1 MLGTTTRRW
10 LTYQR
15 ERFPILRHGLLVALT
30 SACVLAFSAHT
41 RGQYLNW
48 TGIFPATVIG
58 VLAFFQL
65 RILDE
70 FKDYEIDAQY
80 RPERPVPRGLVS
92 LNELRNLGIASA
104 LIQLILV
111 VWLQVGILPILLAC
125 WGFMALM
132 TVEFFVPDFLKKR
145 PLLYLL
151 SHQPIVPLL
160 QILASAW
167 AWTMPGHQISASAL
181 IWLAIISFGAG
192 ITLEIGRKLRAPEQE
207 RIGVDTYTANWGIP
221 NALLGWLAGA
231 SLAAFGA
238 IIVGGHWRL
247 LPLITLAICVWA
259 AWNFWR
265 DSSVKRANMLDN
277 LSAMMILTSYLTLA
291 LGWWRG

>member
-1 MLGTTTRRW
+1 MLGTTRRW
-10 LTYQR
+10 ITYQR

-41 RGQYLNW
+41 QGQYLNW
-48 TGIFPATVIG
+48 TGILPATVIG

-65 RILDE
+65 RVLDE

-80 RPERPVPRGLVS
+80 RPERPVPRGLIS

-111 VWLQVGILPILLAC
+111 LWLQPAILPILLTC

-167 AWTMPGHQISASAL
+167 AWTRPDQHISASAL
-181 IWLAIISFGAG
+181 IWLAIVSFGAG

-221 NALLGWLAGA
+221 NALLGWLTGA
-231 SLAAFGA
+231 SLATFGA
-238 IIVGGHWRL
+238 VVVGGHWRL

-265 DSSVKRANMLDN
+265 DSSVKRANMLEN